1 MVLHYEAAGGTP
13 VQQRDARLAHRIVI
27 PAADKAAGLANMA
40 PQVFSLDAAG
50 NATGDFGQITSL
62 MLATVASLPQAGYP
76 TKAFKHWRIKVEAI
90 SRLWTTCLQIV
101 SQRTDDELAALRLPP
116 NGTSRQRGENIGALR
131 TLRAKYANAA
141 QLASFEIK
149 ETDFERIDAGDKCAP
164 QHLTLTGWSP

>member
-1 MVLHYEAAGGTP
+1 MTLDGVTALDLLCSPPSEFFGWFCTTRRP
-13 VQQRDARLAHRIVI
+13 W
-27 PAADKAAGLANMA
+27 A
-40 PQVFSLDAAG
+40 PLSS
-50 NATGDFGQITSL
+50 T
-62 MLATVASLPQAGYP
+62 
-76 TKAFKHWRIKVEAI
+76 AFKHWRIKVEAI

-149 ETDFERIDAGDKCAP
+149 ETDFEGIDAGDKCAP
-164 QHLTLTGWSP
+164 QHLTLTG